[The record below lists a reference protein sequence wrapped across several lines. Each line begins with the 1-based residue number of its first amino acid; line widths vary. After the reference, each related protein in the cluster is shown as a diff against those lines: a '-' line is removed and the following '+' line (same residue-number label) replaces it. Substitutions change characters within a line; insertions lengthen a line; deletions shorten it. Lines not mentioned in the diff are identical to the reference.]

1 MGTGRTAF
9 LGEGAPPDQV
19 ALYYPIDMAFDRAG
33 RFLVLDYNNQRI
45 RRLDPDGLV
54 RTIMGTG
61 FEDTIDDGTPPLQ
74 SSLHHAF
81 SMCYDAA
88 GNLYLAGNHVPQLI
102 ELVAAEDLVYVIA
115 GVDLPGYSG
124 DSGPALEAELDSP
137 CGIAVA
143 PGGFPIYFAD
153 TYNHCIRT
161 IDASGTIR
169 TLAGNGERGLA
180 GDGGPSEAARLSR
193 PYRVRLDHATG
204 DLYIADTENHLV
216 RKIDPQGIITRV
228 AGTGES
234 GFGGDGGAAT
244 AALLDTPLDARVGPD
259 GAVYIADAR
268 NNRIRRVSPDGIITT
283 VAGTGTE
290 GYSGDGGPARSA
302 ELSYPAAVIFDDQGD
317 LWIADSYNSVI
328 RRITGPLP

>member
-9 LGEGAPPDQV
+9 LGEGAPPGEV
-19 ALYYPIDMAFDRAG
+19 ALYYPIDMAFDLQG
-33 RFLVLDYNNQRI
+33 RFLVLDYNNQRV
-45 RRLDPDGLV
+45 RRLDDDGLV
-54 RTIMGTG
+54 RTILGTG
-61 FEDTIDDGTPPLQ
+61 FEDYIDDGTPPLQ

-81 SMCYDAA
+81 SMCFDAA
-88 GNLYLAGNHVPQLI
+88 GNMYLAGNHVPQLI
-102 ELVAAEDLVYVIA
+102 ELVAAEQLVYVIA

-124 DSGPALEAELDSP
+124 DAGPALEAALDSP
-137 CGIAVA
+137 CGITVD
-143 PGGFPIYFAD
+143 PSGFPIYFAD

-169 TLAGNGERGLA
+169 TLAGNGERGFV
-180 GDGGPSEAARLSR
+180 GDGGPSEAAQLSR

-204 DLYIADTENHLV
+204 DLYIADTENHVV
-216 RKIDPQGIITRV
+216 RKIDPQGMITRV
-228 AGTGES
+228 AGTGTA

-244 AALLDTPLDARVGPD
+244 EAFLNTPLDARVGPD

-268 NNRIRRVSPDGIITT
+268 NNRIRRVDSNGIITT
-283 VAGTGTE
+283 IAGTGTD

-302 ELSYPAAVIFDDQGD
+302 QLSYPAAVIFDDQGD